1 MEKIDV
7 IRLKEKLKR
16 CQEVSLEEVDIS
28 TIKDI
33 SELKISKRKSSNE
46 RILDFINSVGNPYI
60 FKIGDKLV
68 QIEFTNNNRTADECI
83 TNVIRSIYQ

>member
-16 CQEVSLEEVDIS
+16 CQEVSLEEIDIS

-46 RILDFINSVGNPYI
+46 RILDFINSVDNPYI